1 MCPQGMRPEKATDG
15 SLQSEDWTLNMEICD
30 IINETEEGPKDA
42 IRALKKRLNGNRNY
56 REVMLALTVLETC
69 VKNCG
74 HRFHVLVANRDFI
87 DSVLVKVISPKN
99 SPPTIVQ
106 DKVLALI
113 QAWAD
118 AFRSSPDLTGV
129 VHAYEELKRKGVEFP
144 MADLD
149 ALSPIHTP
157 QRSVPEVDPAAT
169 MPKSQSQLR
178 TSSSSYSA
186 PQAPALSTAGP
197 ITANSEQIARLRS
210 ELDVVRGNTKVMSEM
225 LTEMVPGQ
233 EDSSDLE
240 LLQELHRTCRAMQQ
254 RVVELISRV
263 CNEEVTEELLHVND
277 DLNNVFLRYERCQ
290 PMGPTLS
297 SSTSA
302 PHSPAELPD
311 REGGS
316 SHLDLRCPH
325 GRFERYRSGRS
336 AQNATNGVLSEV
348 TEDNLIDLGPG
359 SPAVVSPT
367 VGSTAPPSSLSSQL
381 AGLDLGTESVSGTLS
396 SLQQCQPR
404 DSFDVFAQT
413 RGSASAEQRN
423 PPTYEDPQA
432 VGVPAVAVDG
442 RKQSSEVRGKGGDS
456 ALEPIDSWLIAQGMI
471 PVVQPSVMD
480 DIEVWLRTDLKG
492 DDLEEGVTSE
502 GHLLTWEVLIGTIGH
517 PRSMG
522 PQTGST
528 PDWSAP
534 HPRMVIA
541 AETKHTPCGQHRGCR
556 SGALWRP

>member
-1 MCPQGMRPEKATDG
+1 MEFLLGNPFSTPVGQCLEKATDG

-42 IRALKKRLNGNRNY
+42 IRALKKRLSGNRNY

-74 HRFHVLVANRDFI
+74 HRFHLLVANRDFI
-87 DSVLVKVISPKN
+87 DSVLVKIISPKN
-99 SPPTIVQ
+99 NPPTIVQ

-129 VHAYEELKRKGVEFP
+129 VHIYEELKRKGVEFP

-157 QRSVPEVDPAAT
+157 QRSVPEMDPAAT
-169 MPKSQSQLR
+169 IPRSQTQPR
-178 TSSSSYSA
+178 TTAGTYSSPPPASYSTL
-186 PQAPALSTAGP
+186 QAPALSVTGP

-240 LLQELHRTCRAMQQ
+240 LLQELNRTCRAMQH
-254 RVVELISRV
+254 RIVELISRV
-263 CNEEVTEELLHVND
+263 SNEEVTEELLHVND
-277 DLNNVFLRYERCQ
+277 DLNNVFLRYER
-290 PMGPTLS
+290 
-297 SSTSA
+297 
-302 PHSPAELPD
+302 
-311 REGGS
+311 
-316 SHLDLRCPH
+316 
-325 GRFERYRSGRS
+325 FERYRSGRS
-336 AQNATNGVLSEV
+336 VQNASNGVLSEV

-359 SPAVVSPT
+359 SPAVVSPM

-396 SLQQCQPR
+396 SLQQCKPQ
-404 DSFDVFAQT
+404 DGFDMFAQT
-413 RGSASAEQRN
+413 RGNSLAEQRKTV
-423 PPTYEDPQA
+423 TYEDPQA
-432 VGVPAVAVDG
+432 VGGLTSALDN
-442 RKQSSEVRGKGGDS
+442 RKQNSEMRGRGGDS
-456 ALEPIDSWLIAQGMI
+456 DLQPIDSWLMTQGMI
-471 PVVQPSVMD
+471 PVAQPSVMD

-502 GHLLTWEVLIGTIGH
+502 EFDKFLEE
-517 PRSMG
+517 R
-522 PQTGST
+522 
-528 PDWSAP
+528 AK
-534 HPRMVIA
+534 A
-541 AETKHTPCGQHRGCR
+541 AETVPDLPSPPTEAPAPASNTSTRKKPER
-556 SGALWRP
+556 SEDALFAL